1 MHPDDIPN
9 PTNEQLQAL
18 NRQVR
23 FVPTDNDTPKVLTPD
38 QVKRYNELGYLMP
51 FDGLEESEIRDLG
64 NFFEGVL

>member
-9 PTNEQLQAL
+9 PTNEQLKAL

-38 QVKRYNELGYLMP
+38 QVKRYNELG
-51 FDGLEESEIRDLG
+51 FRVG
-64 NFFEGVL
+64 FQKQ